1 MASARRIQITPATDR
16 VFRRYVRLP
25 APSVSQSRLDCDPVR
40 SGLQRIEPGRRS
52 LGDYT
57 ELVGE
62 EAIERIRSLARD
74 LAGLRVIHVSPAAP
88 RNGCPEMLRGLLPLA
103 TDAGVDVEWR
113 VLYGAAPF
121 GDVARDLYDGLQG
134 AETALAPSTWSE
146 CLESVGEATG
156 SLRDD
161 CDVLVLH
168 DPATVALV
176 AQDEGSARVVWRCH
190 VDASQ
195 PEPATWDRIFPLVG
209 SCDWGVF
216 ARDGFWPP
224 NLGGDVRAI
233 APAIDPLGPKNMDMP
248 MRLAGHVLR
257 SLGVDLTRP
266 LACNITRLDRW
277 KDPHG
282 VIDAFAQAKRQ
293 VPELQLVLVG
303 ALPGEGPQDFR
314 IAREVADYAAG
325 IDDVRVI
332 TSYTGVGEV
341 EVGALQRVARV
352 SLQRSLREGFGLAA
366 AESLWKRTP
375 VVAVRSSGLGTQV
388 EDGASGYLVDDAS
401 SMAARLVELVQD
413 PGLAIEFGSAGRAHV
428 HEHFLVTRLLED
440 ELRLL
445 SSVSDAATFSP

>member
-1 MASARRIQITPATDR
+1 
-16 VFRRYVRLP
+16 
-25 APSVSQSRLDCDPVR
+25 VR

-52 LGDYT
+52 LGDYGQ
-57 ELVGE
+57 LAGE
-62 EAIERIRSLARD
+62 ETIERIRGLARALGD
-74 LAGLRVIHVSPAAP
+74 VRVIHVSPAAP
-88 RNGCPEMLRGLLPLA
+88 RNGAAELLRGLLPLA
-103 TDAGVDVEWR
+103 ADAGVDVEWR

-134 AETALAPSTWSE
+134 AETAIAPSTWSE
-146 CLESVGEATG
+146 YLESAAMAGG

-168 DPATVALV
+168 DPATLGLL
-176 AQDEGSARVVWRCH
+176 AQDNGGGRVIWRCH
-190 VDASQ
+190 VDAST
-195 PEPATWDRIFPLVG
+195 PEATTWDRLVPLLAE
-209 SCDWGVF
+209 CDWGVF
-216 ARDGFWPP
+216 ACDDFWPP

-257 SLGVDLTRP
+257 SLGIDLTRP
-266 LACNITRLDRW
+266 LVCNVSRLDRW

-282 VIDAFAQAKRQ
+282 VIDAFAQAKQ
-293 VPELQLVLVG
+293 LVPDLQLVIVG

-325 IDDVRVI
+325 IDDVRVM
-332 TSYTGVGEV
+332 TTYTGVGEV

-375 VVAVRSSGLGTQV
+375 VVATPGGGVATQV
-388 EDGASGYLVDDAS
+388 QDGASGYLVDDTQ
-401 SMAARLVELVQD
+401 SMATRVVELVED
-413 PGLAIEFGSAGRAHV
+413 PGLAIELGSTGRARV
-428 HEHFLVTRLLED
+428 QDRFLVTRLLED

-445 SSVSDAATFSP
+445 ASVSGTATFSA

>member
-1 MASARRIQITPATDR
+1 
-16 VFRRYVRLP
+16 
-25 APSVSQSRLDCDPVR
+25 VR

-52 LGDYT
+52 LGDYG
-57 ELVGE
+57 ELAGDD
-62 EAIERIRSLARD
+62 AIERLRGLARPLGD
-74 LAGLRVIHVSPAAP
+74 LRVIHVSPAAP
-88 RNGCPEMLRGLLPLA
+88 RNGCPELLRGLLPLM

-134 AETALAPSTWSE
+134 AETAIAPSTWSE
-146 CLESVGEATG
+146 YLEGVAAAVGN
-156 SLRDD
+156 LRDD

-168 DPATVALV
+168 DPATLALL
-176 AQDEGSARVVWRCH
+176 AQDEGAARVIWRCH

-195 PEPATWDRIFPLVG
+195 PEPATWDHLVPLLEA
-209 SCDWGVF
+209 CDWGVF
-216 ARDGFWPP
+216 PCDDFWPL

-248 MRLAGHVLR
+248 LRLAGHTLR
-257 SLGVDLTRP
+257 SLGIDLTRP
-266 LACNITRLDRW
+266 LVCNVSRLDRW

-282 VIDAFAQAKRQ
+282 VIDAFAQAKQ
-293 VPELQLVLVG
+293 IEPDLQLVVVG

-325 IDDVRVI
+325 IDDVRVM

-366 AESLWKRTP
+366 SEALWKRTP
-375 VVAVRSSGLGTQV
+375 VVAVAGGGIATQV
-388 EDGASGYLVDDAS
+388 EHGTSGYLVEDTQQ
-401 SMAARLVELVQD
+401 MAERLVELVED
-413 PGLAIEFGSAGRAHV
+413 PGLAIELGSAGRAHV
-428 HEHFLVTRLLED
+428 QERFLVTRLLED

-445 SSVSDAATFSP
+445 ASVSGPANLTS

>member
-1 MASARRIQITPATDR
+1 M
-16 VFRRYVRLP
+16 
-25 APSVSQSRLDCDPVR
+25 R

-52 LGDYT
+52 LGDYSD
-57 ELVGE
+57 LAGE
-62 EAIERIRSLARD
+62 EAIERIRGLARS
-74 LAGLRVIHVSPAAP
+74 LGRLRVIHVSPAAP
-88 RNGCPEMLRGLLPLA
+88 RNGCPELLRGLLPLMA
-103 TDAGVDVEWR
+103 DAGVDVEWR

-134 AETALAPSTWSE
+134 AETAIAPSTWSE
-146 CLESVGEATG
+146 YLEGIAASVG

-168 DPATVALV
+168 DPATLGLL
-176 AQDEGSARVVWRCH
+176 AQDEGKARVVWRCH
-190 VDASQ
+190 VDASE
-195 PEPATWDRIFPLVG
+195 PEPATRERLFPLLED
-209 SCDWGVF
+209 CDWGVF
-216 ARDGFWPP
+216 ACNDFWPP

-257 SLGVDLTRP
+257 SLGIDLTRP
-266 LACNITRLDRW
+266 LACNVSRLDRW

-282 VIDAFAQAKRQ
+282 VIDAFAQAKQ
-293 VPELQLVLVG
+293 TLPDLQLVVVG

-325 IDDVRVI
+325 IDDVRVM

-366 AESLWKRTP
+366 SEALWKRTP
-375 VVAVRSSGLGTQV
+375 VVAVDGGGIGLQV
-388 EDGASGYLVDDAS
+388 EDETSGYLVEDTQA
-401 SMAARLVELVQD
+401 MAARLVELVED
-413 PGLAIEFGSAGRAHV
+413 PGLAIELGSAGRARV
-428 HEHFLVTRLLED
+428 QERFLVTRLLED

-445 SSVSDAATFSP
+445 ASVSGTATFNA

>member
-1 MASARRIQITPATDR
+1 
-16 VFRRYVRLP
+16 
-25 APSVSQSRLDCDPVR
+25 VR

-57 ELVGE
+57 ELAGE
-62 EAIERIRSLARD
+62 ETIERLRGLARSLGD
-74 LAGLRVIHVSPAAP
+74 MRVIHVSPAAP

-103 TDAGVDVEWR
+103 ADAGLDVEWR

-134 AETALAPSTWSE
+134 AETAIAPSTWSE
-146 CLESVGEATG
+146 YLESVAAAVGR
-156 SLRDD
+156 LRDD

-168 DPATVALV
+168 DPAPLGLL
-176 AQDEGSARVVWRCH
+176 AQDEGAAHVVWRCH
-190 VDASQ
+190 VDAST
-195 PEPATWDRIFPLVG
+195 PEPATWERLVPLA
-209 SCDWGVF
+209 SACDWGVF
-216 ARDGFWPP
+216 ALDGFWPP
-224 NLGGDVRAI
+224 NFGGDVRPI

-257 SLGVDLTRP
+257 SLGIDLTRP
-266 LACNITRLDRW
+266 LVCNVTRLDRW

-282 VIDAFAQAKRQ
+282 VIDAFAQAKKT
-293 VPELQLVLVG
+293 VPELQLALVG

-325 IDDVRVI
+325 IDDVRVM

-366 AESLWKRTP
+366 SEALWKRTP
-375 VVAVRSSGLGTQV
+375 VVAVNGGGIATQV
-388 EDGASGYLVDDAS
+388 EDEASGYLVDDTQA
-401 SMAARLVELVQD
+401 MAARLVELVQD
-413 PGLAIEFGSAGRAHV
+413 PGLAIELGSAGRAHV
-428 HEHFLVTRLLED
+428 QERFLVTRLLED

-445 SSVSDAATFSP
+445 ASVSGTATLGS